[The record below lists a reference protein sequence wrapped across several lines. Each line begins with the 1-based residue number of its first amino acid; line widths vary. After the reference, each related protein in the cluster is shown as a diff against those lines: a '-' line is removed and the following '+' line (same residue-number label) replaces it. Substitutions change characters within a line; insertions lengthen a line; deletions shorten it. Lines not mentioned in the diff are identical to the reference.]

1 MVIIWVSQ
9 KLINLEKRIDFQH
22 LYMIYITS
30 VCSNTFTG
38 AVGTTRSSDPLY
50 RPGLSAGISGAGYL
64 EDGRS
69 VTSSVQSSNVA
80 AITQALSEQAQAR
93 EQR

>member
-1 MVIIWVSQ
+1 MF
-9 KLINLEKRIDFQH
+9 KYLITEALGSSR
-22 LYMIYITS
+22 TS
-30 VCSNTFTG
+30 D
-38 AVGTTRSSDPLY
+38 AQY

-80 AITQALSEQAQAR
+80 AITQALSDQAQAR